1 MKVYVQKNIA
11 GGFIVLKQ
19 MERANVKPNS
29 ETFSYVIS
37 NCECEEDIVKV
48 HKQI

>member
-11 GGFIVLKQ
+11 GGFVVLKQ

-29 ETFSYVIS
+29 ETFSYLIS